1 MSQEQ
6 IELITID
13 ALLEKVR
20 AKKAQDCRLVQISAT
35 QLPGQIE
42 LTYSF
47 DLNSQLS
54 NLRLSLPGE
63 EPHLPSIS
71 SIYLCAIL
79 YENEIHDLFG
89 VQVDGIAIDFKGK
102 FYKTAIKFP
111 FATRQASLRE
121 QRGGPGRRRGTLRD
135 DSPGNHGS
143 ENDMK
148 TITIKRKIK
157 MMSDPHFL
165 ILIVLIILIPI
176 SFNFYGTHCHSLRPA
191 TPGVAGAGPPR
202 PRRRG

>member
-6 IELITID
+6 IELITVD

-20 AKKAQDCRLVQISAT
+20 AKKAQGCRLVQISAT

-47 DLNSQLS
+47 DLNSQLT

-71 SIYLCAIL
+71 SVYFCAIL

-89 VQVDGIAIDFKGK
+89 VQVAGIAVDFNGN

-111 FATRQASLRE
+111 FATTAKAACAS
-121 QRGGPGRRRGTLRD
+121 
-135 DSPGNHGS
+135 S
-143 ENDMK
+143 
-148 TITIKRKIK
+148 
-157 MMSDPHFL
+157 
-165 ILIVLIILIPI
+165 VAA
-176 SFNFYGTHCHSLRPA
+176 PA
-191 TPGVAGAGPPR
+191 TTAAVPATNK
-202 PRRRG
+202 

>member
-6 IELITID
+6 IELITFD
-13 ALLEKVR
+13 TLLEKVR
-20 AKKAQDCRLVQISAT
+20 AKKAQNYRLVQISAT

-63 EPHLPSIS
+63 APQLPSIS

-89 VQVDGIAIDFKGK
+89 VRVEGMAIDFKGK
-102 FYKTAIKFP
+102 FYRTAIKFP
-111 FATRQASLRE
+111 FASVKLPCASNAAAPA
-121 QRGGPGRRRGTLRD
+121 PGATSGATA
-135 DSPGNHGS
+135 
-143 ENDMK
+143 
-148 TITIKRKIK
+148 
-157 MMSDPHFL
+157 
-165 ILIVLIILIPI
+165 
-176 SFNFYGTHCHSLRPA
+176 PA
-191 TPGVAGAGPPR
+191 ATTEAKK
-202 PRRRG
+202 